1 MKKLMIALAAV
12 AVGVAANAASFAW
25 QVPSG
30 RIFDGTGTTGA
41 AGYSGTVGLA
51 AYLFD
56 AGVYSQETLVSALS
70 GSGADYSKAIAGATT
85 VVNSDARVDAKSFT
99 YGVTESFNAYFVIVG
114 DDKVFISNS
123 MASGIQ
129 ASAEQAIDFA
139 SVSTPSK
146 TTFTSGTF
154 AANGA
159 GWYSTAAAPVPEPTS
174 GLLMLLGMAGLA
186 LRRRRA

>member
-1 MKKLMIALAAV
+1 MKKLMIALAVV
-12 AVGVAANAASFAW
+12 AMGVAANAASFAW
-25 QVPSG
+25 SVPSG

-41 AGYSGTVGLA
+41 AGYGPTVGLT

-56 AGVYSQETLVSALS
+56 AGVYSQETLVTALS
-70 GSGADYSKAIAGATT
+70 GAGADYTKAIAGAST

-114 DDKVFISNS
+114 DDKVFISDS

-146 TTFTSGTF
+146 ATFTSGTF
-154 AANGA
+154 ATNGA
-159 GWYSTAAAPVPEPTS
+159 GWYAVPEPTS